1 MSARATEVDTSR
13 RISLTVGVL
22 FLITYITS
30 IPALA
35 LYQPVLD
42 DPIGYIAGGGSD
54 NRIVFGALLEMLL
67 IIANI
72 GTAVVLFPILKRQSE
87 IGALGYVTA
96 RITESVF
103 IAVGILAVLTIV
115 SLGQEPSGAD
125 ASADGA
131 TAYALAAMKDW
142 SMVLG
147 PGFIVGVGNGLLL
160 GYLMYVS
167 GLVPRPLA
175 MLGIIGGALICLS
188 GILVMF
194 DVIDAGDTAQGIFT
208 IPEFF
213 WELLLGLYL
222 TFKGFKPSSPILR
235 GDVRIAPQTA

>member
-72 GTAVVLFPILKRQSE
+72 GTAVVLFPILKRQS
-87 IGALGYVTA
+87 
-96 RITESVF
+96 
-103 IAVGILAVLTIV
+103 
-115 SLGQEPSGAD
+115 
-125 ASADGA
+125 
-131 TAYALAAMKDW
+131 
-142 SMVLG
+142 
-147 PGFIVGVGNGLLL
+147 
-160 GYLMYVS
+160 
-167 GLVPRPLA
+167 
-175 MLGIIGGALICLS
+175 
-188 GILVMF
+188 
-194 DVIDAGDTAQGIFT
+194 
-208 IPEFF
+208 
-213 WELLLGLYL
+213 
-222 TFKGFKPSSPILR
+222 
-235 GDVRIAPQTA
+235 